1 MPIKNTENKP
11 DSIYVQKLLQVPD
24 VVINYIAK
32 TVNATRKEIRV
43 VMMVQTSQIIKYQ
56 RI

>member
-1 MPIKNTENKP
+1 MPIKNIENKP

-24 VVINYIAK
+24 VVINYMAK
-32 TVNATRKEIRV
+32 IVNATRKEIRV

>member
-24 VVINYIAK
+24 VVINYMAK
-32 TVNATRKEIRV
+32 IVNATRKEIRV
-43 VMMVQTSQIIKYQ
+43 VMMVQTSQIIEYQ

>member
-1 MPIKNTENKP
+1 MPIKNIENKP

-24 VVINYIAK
+24 VVINYMAK
-32 TVNATRKEIRV
+32 IVNATRKEIRV
-43 VMMVQTSQIIKYQ
+43 VMMVQTSQIIEYQ

>member
-24 VVINYIAK
+24 VVINYMAK

>member
-24 VVINYIAK
+24 VVINYMAK
-32 TVNATRKEIRV
+32 IVNATRKEIHV

>member
-24 VVINYIAK
+24 VVINYMAK
-32 TVNATRKEIRV
+32 IVNATRKEIRV